1 MMWRDKGIYH
11 GTVEAVEAWAND
23 KGLIAPGLGL
33 PQANKTLEEATE
45 IRDAIEAEDPD
56 GVADGIGDTL
66 VTLIIQARNQG
77 LTLQDCLDR
86 AYGEIKHRTGQMVN
100 GQFVKDEDLQEGC

>member
-1 MMWRDKGIYH
+1 MWRNKGVDH
-11 GTVEAVEAWAND
+11 STVVNVEAWAEE
-23 KGLIAPGLGL
+23 KGLIADGLGL
-33 PQANKTLEEATE
+33 AQADKTLEEAGE
-45 IRDAIEAEDPD
+45 IRDAIEAGDQD

-86 AYGEIKHRTGQMVN
+86 AYGEIKDRTGKMVG
-100 GQFVKDEDLQEGC
+100 GQFVKSEDLQGEG

>member
-1 MMWRDKGIYH
+1 MSSGHTK
-11 GTVEAVEAWAND
+11 
-23 KGLIAPGLGL
+23 KGLIADGLGL
-33 PQANKTLEEATE
+33 SQADKTLEEATE

-86 AYGEIKHRTGQMVN
+86 AYGEIKYRTGQMVN
-100 GQFVKDEDLQEGC
+100 GQFVKSEDLEGSS